1 VKHPKNLGWWPTGT
15 GQSAVTTQSEPAALL
30 SLLQW
35 FGLKIFKL
43 QFRKLAAF

>member
-1 VKHPKNLGWWPTGT
+1 MGGGPQGRGKAPSPHKASRLRV
-15 GQSAVTTQSEPAALL
+15 L